1 MPSTPATTS
10 GAIPTQL
17 LDQPSAAAAT
27 ALAEHRLADAL
38 AHGDDVAADQWRTAR
53 GQLLIRRG
61 HLDEGLADLELV
73 MLRASGAGRAPYVR
87 VHTGLVDCFL
97 ARGELWRARRSA
109 TPISRALAEP
119 ALPGPDLGRAAALHA
134 LGDLAR
140 AERDH
145 ATAWQ
150 HFVASGEALGDLADH
165 PALLSWR
172 LEAAVSAVQL
182 GLHAEASELVDTHL
196 DLALAD
202 NRPSVVVR
210 ALRVRAAVVGHGDGL
225 PLLERAVAL
234 VDREDTPRLA
244 ALVLVDL
251 ATHLLLSG
259 ADEDRVAGLL
269 RDAEEIGRRFGI
281 TTTVARVER
290 MLAVMGREVTPP
302 APRRGDRLRGLARLV
317 AEMAVAGADDEEL
330 ARVLGLPEDVVR
342 REVAEVCRL
351 LGIRSR
357 RRIGDAIGLPPA
369 TSSRAR
375 AARAAQPAGSAT

>member
-1 MPSTPATTS
+1 MPPHPATTS
-10 GAIPTQL
+10 GAIATQL
-17 LDQPSAAAAT
+17 LDLPSAAAAT
-27 ALAEHRLADAL
+27 TLTGHRLTEAL
-38 AHGDDVAADQWRTAR
+38 AHDDDVAADQWRTAR

-61 HLDEGLADLELV
+61 YLDEGLADLELV
-73 MLRASGAGRAPYVR
+73 MLRASAAGATPSVH

-109 TPISRALAEP
+109 TPIARALTEP
-119 ALPGPDLGRAAALHA
+119 APPGPDLRRAAALHA

-145 ATAWQ
+145 ATAWR
-150 HFVASGEALGDLADH
+150 HFVASGETLGDLADH
-165 PALLSWR
+165 PALLPWR

-182 GLHAEASELVDTHL
+182 GLRSEAFDLVDTHL

-202 NRPSVVVR
+202 DRPSVVVR

-225 PLLERAVAL
+225 PLLEQAVAL

-244 ALVLVDL
+244 ALVLADL
-251 ATHLLLSG
+251 AAHLLLFG
-259 ADEDRVAGLL
+259 RDEELVAGLL
-269 RDAEEIGRRFGI
+269 HDAEALGRRFGI
-281 TTTVARVER
+281 STTVARVER
-290 MLAVMGREVTPP
+290 MLAVLGQEVVPP
-302 APRRGDRLRGLARLV
+302 PPRRGDRLRGLARLV
-317 AEMAVAGADDEEL
+317 AELAVAGADDEEL
-330 ARVLGLPEDVVR
+330 AEVLGLPEDVVR

-357 RRIGDAIGLPPA
+357 RRIGDAMGLPPA

-375 AARAAQPAGSAT
+375 AVRAAQPAGSAT